1 MAWPYAPLKD
11 KPPISRAS
19 PTAIPPRPAVAQ
31 ASLPAT
37 DMHSS
42 QPVGQHPWPG
52 PGAFKKV
59 RELHGRPG
67 RAWDM
72 ADRTSSTRTSGRV
85 GRHFGR
91 GRKLNLGGVPAAAC
105 RLLPHALGRHL
116 PNHEARPPHLH
127 AGRQCRVEGHT
138 QRVGLVALRRRGRLE
153 PARRRADQA
162 AREEL
167 PAAVLPEVLLG
178 GPPRPAQTIAPSSML
193 RRPAVVAW
201 TCHGQGGIGPAT
213 PQPGQRPALRGA
225 SPRQGVQPDRADM
238 QARKRMCPG
247 GPESLAQ
254 ALVSRSSATIRSCN
268 SCIGGPSPSSFG
280 KQLGKSCRQP
290 ITQEHKIVAPA
301 VARMR

>member
-1 MAWPYAPLKD
+1 VAWPYAPLEN

-91 GRKLNLGGVPAAAC
+91 GRKLNWGGVPAEAC

-127 AGRQCRVEGHT
+127 AGRQCRMEAIHKGWAFWRSVAGAGWS
-138 QRVGLVALRRRGRLE
+138 RPVGGLIKPHVKSCPPPCLRRSWSG
-153 PARRRADQA
+153 A
-162 AREEL
+162 
-167 PAAVLPEVLLG
+167 
-178 GPPRPAQTIAPSSML
+178 PPRPAQTIAPSSML

-201 TCHGQGGIGPAT
+201 TCHGHGGIGPAT

-290 ITQEHKIVAPA
+290 ITQEYKIVAPA